1 VLFGGCVNN
10 VFCLAK
16 QPFSE
21 ETITK
26 LDIFEKYLESWL
38 PVAIQSRFITEVNI
52 CDFFAGIGRDIKG
65 IDGSPIRIIKTIKK
79 FEDTILK
86 QNLKI
91 HILFNEYIPAKYQQ
105 LCDCISKEQETL
117 KNLDNNLSIEI
128 VNQDFKELFV
138 SKKPLLENHFNL
150 VFLDQS
156 GIKQITEDVF
166 LNLIKFT
173 RTDFM
178 FFISSSVFKRFATD
192 TSFQKYFPDIDIQE
206 LSKTRQNEMHRLIF
220 QYYKSKIPNDSQI
233 KLYPF
238 TIKKGRNIYG
248 LIFGS
253 NHPLGVEKFLN
264 IAWNANELNG
274 EANFDID
281 EDWKS
286 DQMLLFGE
294 RKLSKIEKFQ
304 LELEE
309 FILSKKAVLNKEV
322 YDFALENGH
331 IIKNT
336 LPVIKKLE
344 NKISYTG
351 HHNISY
357 NKCYKNKEIKE
368 YKVL

>member
-1 VLFGGCVNN
+1 MTSKDLH
-10 VFCLAK
+10 K

-26 LDIFEKYLESWL
+26 LDIFQKYLESWL
-38 PVAIQSRFITEVNI
+38 PVAIQSPFITEVNI

-65 IDGSPIRIIKTIKK
+65 TDGSPIRIIKTIKK

-91 HILFNEYIPAKYQQ
+91 HILFNEYIPAKCQQ
-105 LCDCISKEQETL
+105 LRDCIAKEQETL
-117 KNLDNNLSIEI
+117 KNLDSNLSIEI
-128 VNQDFKELFV
+128 FNLDFKELFI
-138 SKKPLLENHFNL
+138 SKKTLLENHFNL

-156 GIKQITEDVF
+156 GIKQITEEIF
-166 LNLIKFT
+166 LDLTKFH

-178 FFISSSVFKRFATD
+178 FFISSSAFKRFASH
-192 TSFQKYFPDIDIQE
+192 TSFQKYFPDIDLQE
-206 LSKTRQNEMHRLIF
+206 LLMTKQNKMHRLIF

-253 NHPLGVEKFLN
+253 NHPLGVKKFLD
-264 IAWNANELNG
+264 IAWSTNELNG
-274 EANFDID
+274 EASFDID
-281 EDWKS
+281 DDWES
-286 DQMLLFGE
+286 DQMLLFGK

-304 LELEE
+304 IELEE
-309 FILSKKAVLNKEV
+309 FILSKKEVSNKEV
-322 YDFALENGH
+322 YDFTLENGH
-331 IIKNT
+331 IIKNA
-336 LPVIKKLE
+336 LPVFKKLE
-344 NKISYTG
+344 KKISYTG

-357 NKCYKNKEIKE
+357 NKCYKSKEIKMF
-368 YKVL
+368 KVL